1 MKPRDLT
8 LHHLNGLY
16 YRYCKAAM
24 SRLRNSSC
32 SNKVKTDSSVS
43 GSFRLDSS
51 SFTFEAGTRFVSTSI
66 ANSNQK
72 EGKNNPTKSLHSDH
86 LHVFLRYDIATSILL
101 VVVSIYSAISS
112 RSISAKKESKKDVH
126 YYFPPSVVKYMEKYF

>member
-1 MKPRDLT
+1 MQKDETTRSNSASSQR
-8 LHHLNGLY
+8 H
-16 YRYCKAAM
+16 CKAAM

-112 RSISAKKESKKDVH
+112 RSQTAASLQKRKAKKMCTITFLLAS
-126 YYFPPSVVKYMEKYF
+126 

>member
-112 RSISAKKESKKDVH
+112 RSQTAASLQKRKAKKMCTITFLLAS
-126 YYFPPSVVKYMEKYF
+126 